1 MLNIEIAQKLIAE
14 LKAKLATEEI
24 QDQLSGMRHEDDY
37 ARDAVDL
44 CTGTAFDYLGGGYF
58 SIVVSHPEL
67 EGYAIKVGLKK
78 EDSGAT
84 YAAFCRDRPNKFYP
98 KILHI
103 ESCADAYFVVM
114 PEYVSI
120 EDYNGCDD
128 FARMFKSWCM
138 EDSLTKRSFM
148 HLPSKQEIWDATY
161 GEGCTAAART
171 IVRFFQDIARIDMHN
186 ANVMFDPI
194 GMHVVFTDPVS
205 FTRSS

>member
-24 QDQLSGMRHEDDY
+24 QDQLSDMRHEDDY

-98 KILHI
+98 KILHV

-114 PEYVSI
+114 PKYMSMEG
-120 EDYNGCDD
+120 YNGGDD
-128 FARMFKSWCM
+128 FGRMFNGWV
-138 EDSLTKRSFM
+138 EDDTFTDRGFQ

-161 GEGCTAAART
+161 GEGCTAAARA
-171 IVRFFQDIARIDMHN
+171 IVRFFKDIASIDMHN
-186 ANVMFDPI
+186 ENVMFDPI

>member
-24 QDQLSGMRHEDDY
+24 QDQLHNMRDEDDY

-44 CTGTAFDYLGGGYF
+44 CTGTAFNYLGGGYF

-114 PEYVSI
+114 PEYVSL
-120 EDYNGCDD
+120 EKYSNWANFGEMFRCWCTDD
-128 FARMFKSWCM
+128 
-138 EDSLTKRSFM
+138 ELTQRSFR
-148 HLPSKQEIWDATY
+148 HLPSKQEMWDSIY
-161 GEGCTAAART
+161 GEGCTEAARA
-171 IVRFFQDIARIDMHN
+171 IVRFFKDIATIDMHN
-186 ANVMFDPI
+186 ENVMFDPV

-205 FTRSS
+205 FTRNS

>member
-24 QDQLSGMRHEDDY
+24 QDQLSDMRHEDDY

-103 ESCADAYFVVM
+103 ESCANAYFVIL
-114 PEYVSI
+114 PKYVSM
-120 EDYNGCDD
+120 EDYDGCSDFVNMFLDWVEDD
-128 FARMFKSWCM
+128 KFT
-138 EDSLTKRSFM
+138 DRSFQ
-148 HLPSKQEIWDATY
+148 HLPSKQEAWDRVY
-161 GEGCTAAART
+161 GEGCTDAARA
-171 IVRFFQDIARIDMHN
+171 IVRFFKDIARLDMN
-186 ANVMFDPI
+186 KKNVMFDPI

-205 FTRSS
+205 FTRNN

>member
-1 MLNIEIAQKLIAE
+1 MLNIEIAQTLIAE
-14 LKAKLATEEI
+14 LKAKLATEDI
-24 QDQLSGMRHEDDY
+24 QHQLHIMRGEDDY

-44 CTGTAFDYLGGGYF
+44 CTDTAFDYLGGGYF

-114 PEYVSI
+114 PKYMPMEA
-120 EDYNGCDD
+120 YNSCDD
-128 FARMFKSWCM
+128 FGRMFNEWA
-138 EDSLTKRSFM
+138 EDDTFTDRSFQ
-148 HLPSKQEIWDATY
+148 HLPSKQEVWDSVY
-161 GEGCTAAART
+161 GEGCTEAARA
-171 IVRFFQDIARIDMHN
+171 IVRFFRDIATIDMHN
-186 ANVMFDPI
+186 ENVMFDPI

-205 FTRSS
+205 FTRNN